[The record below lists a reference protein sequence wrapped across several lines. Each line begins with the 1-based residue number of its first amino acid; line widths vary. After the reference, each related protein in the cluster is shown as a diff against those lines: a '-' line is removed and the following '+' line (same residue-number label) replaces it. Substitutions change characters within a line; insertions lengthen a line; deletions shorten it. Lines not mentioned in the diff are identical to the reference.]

1 MNSKYSD
8 FSSLSPQQLPIADA
22 LLNEVFPDDSSTGKD
37 TRPPPVCEKNG
48 TVSLELTAHNSDSIN
63 KQEETGDDCTV
74 AGAGDTKHQ
83 QSSGSEVTQLKKI
96 FYLSI
101 AYSANIGG
109 TSTLTSNGPNLILR
123 FVLDDKFKGNAPLD
137 YTSWFLFNVLAV
149 IVTIVAVW
157 FAFRVLYFS
166 RVSISSPSSLG
177 KSVIR
182 RKYQDLG
189 SVRFSEYVVMILFV
203 TLVTLWMLRDP
214 TFMRGWA
221 QWFPDGKPR
230 DATAVIAIITLLF
243 FIPLEPMKHGFHMPI
258 LNWPHVQSKIP
269 WGVVLLRG
277 GGYSLALAVNK
288 SGLSSLIA
296 DRLIQLDLLNTTFF
310 VILIS
315 FVTAFVTE
323 FASNSAV
330 ASVLLP
336 IACDLAIKLHVN
348 PLILLIPITLSCSYA
363 FILPVGTPANALVF
377 DHAHLQTK
385 DMLIPGLVTQ
395 TLALI
400 IMLFNLH
407 TMGALIFGVNT
418 FPSWTSPANMT
429 LSP

>member
-1 MNSKYSD
+1 MFPANTSAGKETHLVPVSKKC
-8 FSSLSPQQLPIADA
+8 ADV
-22 LLNEVFPDDSSTGKD
+22 N
-37 TRPPPVCEKNG
+37 
-48 TVSLELTAHNSDSIN
+48 LELTVHDSNQNAISKQERSDSCDN
-63 KQEETGDDCTV
+63 SVSTVKAKQKSCD
-74 AGAGDTKHQ
+74 Q
-83 QSSGSEVTQLKKI
+83 QVIQLKKI

-123 FVLDDKFKGNAPLD
+123 FVLDDRFKGAAPLD
-137 YTSWFLFNVLAV
+137 YTSWLLFNVLAV
-149 IVTIVAVW
+149 IFTIVAVW
-157 FAFRVLYFS
+157 FAFKLLYFQ

-182 RKYQDLG
+182 SKYKDLG
-189 SVRFSEYVVMILFV
+189 PVRFSEYVVMTLFV
-203 TLVTLWMLRDP
+203 ILVTLWMLRDP
-214 TFMRGWA
+214 TFMTGWA
-221 QWFPDGKPR
+221 HLFPKGKPR
-230 DATAVIAIITLLF
+230 DATAVIAIVTLLF
-243 FIPLEPMKHGFHMPI
+243 FIPLEPMKHGFNLPI

-296 DRLIQLDLLNTTFF
+296 DRLIQFDLLNTTFF
-310 VILIS
+310 VVVIS

-400 IMLFNLH
+400 IMLINLH
-407 TMGALIFGVNT
+407 TMGSIIFDVNS
-418 FPSWTSPANMT
+418 FPSWISAANAT
-429 LSP
+429 GSS